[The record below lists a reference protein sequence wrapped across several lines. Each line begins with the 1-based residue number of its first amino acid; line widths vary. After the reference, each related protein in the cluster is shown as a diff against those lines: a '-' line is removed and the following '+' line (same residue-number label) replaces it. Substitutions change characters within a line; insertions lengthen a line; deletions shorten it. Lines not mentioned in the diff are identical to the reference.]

1 MALAPSAMRE
11 IPVAD
16 NARRSTFTCNAK
28 GTEVSIMALL
38 RPQAAAPRQQARGDY
53 YSLNRRRHFG
63 LCRRRNRTVGLD
75 AMAQGLEDAAEF
87 PSPPSYSPGVRGHD
101 DFC

>member
-1 MALAPSAMRE
+1 VRLVPSAMRE
-11 IPVAD
+11 TPKAG
-16 NARRSTFTCNAK
+16 NARRSASTCNAK
-28 GTEVSIMALL
+28 GTEVRIMALF